1 MSLGSL
7 ANVNVSLF
15 AEARPHPVTLADAMF
30 IRRQKCS
37 PRPLACSQ
45 RANISGEL
53 ADKRRRTRAGQS
65 VPGQPWVLPC
75 RALLPSVSGGR
86 LFSDPLSPS
95 KMSWHRGGAA
105 SLLAS
110 LCIIVSFPE
119 ALMLQ
124 GRHPTLIQFYDL
136 SVRVSK
142 LEPRVDDL
150 EEGLE
155 PRVDDIQST
164 LQEFVARMDTLVSK
178 MDTQQTQLASQQTQ
192 LDSLQ
197 AKLDSQHTQ
206 LDSLQT
212 KLDSQ
217 QTQLDSQQTQLDTQQ
232 TELDTQQ
239 THVTELTARL
249 DEQNQHLDESTS
261 EINRQEAQLQ
271 EVNVEVNGQ
280 KSQMDEIT
288 TKVDNQT
295 SRLESL
301 TTRLGAQESQVAGLV
316 TDFDSQ
322 RTQLVLL
329 NDTLN
334 IERSRLD
341 GAANE
346 TASQETQIAELAVR
360 LDQVEQITI
369 FRDCSDLPAWST
381 TGKYPLRPGLGHS
394 LSIVE
399 AFCDMD
405 TDGGGWT
412 VFQRRDDIK
421 PRQDFFLGWTDYKHG
436 FGSLT
441 GEFWWGLNYL
451 WQLTSAQ
458 DRRYEL
464 RVDLEDFAGNTA
476 HAVYQGFWI
485 SSEEDGYRLSASNY
499 SGDAGDSLGYNVN
512 RPFTT
517 RDRDQDSWSRVSCAE
532 RWQGAWWYGFCS
544 LSHLNGRYLEMGG
557 GGEND
562 RTGIYWLTW
571 KKGYESLKK
580 TEMKIRPT

>member
-1 MSLGSL
+1 
-7 ANVNVSLF
+7 
-15 AEARPHPVTLADAMF
+15 
-30 IRRQKCS
+30 
-37 PRPLACSQ
+37 
-45 RANISGEL
+45 
-53 ADKRRRTRAGQS
+53 
-65 VPGQPWVLPC
+65 
-75 RALLPSVSGGR
+75 
-86 LFSDPLSPS
+86 
-95 KMSWHRGGAA
+95 MSWHRGGAA

-124 GRHPTLIQFYDL
+124 ERHPTLIQFYDL

-150 EEGLE
+150 EEGLQ

-178 MDTQQTQLASQQTQ
+178 MDTQQTQLAS
-192 LDSLQ
+192 LQ
-197 AKLDSQHTQ
+197 A
-206 LDSLQT
+206 

-232 TELDTQQ
+232 TEMDTQQ

-261 EINRQEAQLQ
+261 KISRQEAQLQ
-271 EVNVEVNGQ
+271 EVDVEVNGQ

-295 SRLESL
+295 SRLETL
-301 TTRLGAQESQVAGLV
+301 TTRLVSRESQVAGLV
-316 TDFDSQ
+316 TDLDRQ

-334 IERSRLD
+334 IERFRLD

-360 LDQVEQITI
+360 LDQVVQITI
-369 FRDCSDLPAWST
+369 PRDCSELPAWVT
-381 TGKYPLRPGLGHS
+381 TGVHLLRS
-394 LSIVE
+394 LQSTVE
-399 AFCDMD
+399 AYCDMD
-405 TDGGGWT
+405 KDGRRWT

-421 PRQDFFLGWTDYKHG
+421 PRQDFYLGWAEYKHG
-436 FGSLT
+436 FGNLT
-441 GEFWWGLNYL
+441 GEFWWGLHHL

-458 DRRYEL
+458 GRRFEL
-464 RVDLEDFAGNTA
+464 RIDLEDFDGNTA
-476 HAVYQGFWI
+476 HASYKDFSI
-485 SSEEDGYRLSASNY
+485 SSEEDGYRLRASNY
-499 SGDAGDSLGYNVN
+499 TGDAGDSLGSNVN
-512 RPFTT
+512 RPFST
-517 RDRDQDSWSRVSCAE
+517 RDRDQDDWPGVNCAE
-532 RWQGAWWYGFCS
+532 WRQGAWWYRSCS
-544 LSHLNGRYLEMGG
+544 WSNLNGRYLGRSE
-557 GGEND
+557 D
-562 RTGIYWLTW
+562 DVKGIHWWDW
-571 KKGYESLKK
+571 KSYQSLKK